1 MVKVTLPNDQFLNPD
16 FVETKV
22 LELLKPKLIWL
33 PFVARVE
40 VDAKGIRYRR
50 EKASPA
56 GDPEMR
62 LPRPITPGA
71 RFPTVSISQL
81 EEDAAR
87 IGRRGFEVR
96 ISEDAREA
104 PEGIDEIARAYER
117 VAYYLAM
124 AVNMDIGETIFNGV
138 RQADDITGL
147 TFPVGAKWDAES
159 GAKPIEDLLALAD
172 AMEQPYMPYQL
183 TDVFLHA
190 ENYRELARYLLNLN
204 VEQDAKEKMWG
215 VPSFTDDTIKV
226 PVLGLTVHRV
236 PKSAATAGGIAL
248 DTVLGLD
255 KNFPAATY
263 YYTRSKVYETK
274 TENDIGF
281 SLHHY
286 TDDETHDEV
295 FQMWVDYVVVVKEPG
310 AGIAADGI

>member
-33 PFVARVE
+33 PYLARVE
-40 VDAKGIRYRR
+40 VDAKGIRYRK

-62 LPRPITPGA
+62 APRPVTPGA
-71 RFPTVSISQL
+71 KFPTVSISQL

-117 VAYYLAM
+117 VAFYLAM
-124 AVNMDIGETIFNGV
+124 AVNMDIGQTLYADV
-138 RQADDITGL
+138 RQASSIPNFQ
-147 TFPVGAKWDAES
+147 FPIGDPWSDPED
-159 GAKPIEDLLALAD
+159 AKPIEDLLALAG
-172 AMEQPYMPYQL
+172 AMEQAYMPYQL
-183 TDVFLHA
+183 TDVFVHL

-204 VEQDAKEKMWG
+204 VDQDAKEQMWG
-215 VPSFTDDTIKV
+215 VPSFTEDNIKI

-236 PKSAATAGGIAL
+236 PKDAAAIGGIQEGKI
-248 DTVLGLD
+248 LGLD
-255 KNFPAATY
+255 RNFPAATY
-263 YYTRSKVYETK
+263 YYTRSKVYESR

-310 AGIAADGI
+310 AGIAASGI